1 MLLYE
6 LEYPAPGIGVGYLLE
21 SSQLHICAATPWSLS
36 VRNPINRGRA
46 GTRCVEMTIEFWLQG

>member
-6 LEYPAPGIGVGYLLE
+6 LAYPAPIGVGYLLE
-21 SSQLHICAATPWSLS
+21 SSQLHIRAATPWSLS
-36 VRNPINRGRA
+36 VRNPINRRRG